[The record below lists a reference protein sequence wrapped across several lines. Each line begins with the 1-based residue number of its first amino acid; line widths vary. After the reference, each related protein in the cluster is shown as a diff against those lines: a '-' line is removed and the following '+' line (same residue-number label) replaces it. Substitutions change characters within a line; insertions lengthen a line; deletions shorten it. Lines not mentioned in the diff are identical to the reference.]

1 MDTMLRSTNI
11 EHPKATSTHQFAWYC
26 LRCQPKKERIAMV
39 HLQKEAQVDA
49 FAPRI
54 SFYKKTRTGKK
65 RFVEALF
72 PGYVFVYCDIEEC
85 LRFLLSMRGVSGVVR
100 YGSVLPSLPDQVITN
115 LLDRFP
121 NQDEPIQVNQETF
134 EPGSEVTVVEGAF
147 KNLNAVVEN
156 YLPAKKRIR
165 ILIDF
170 LGRNIS
176 LTLTSQMVL
185 PVKNKNIRSNMHF
198 DS

>member
-11 EHPKATSTHQFAWYC
+11 KHSEASSTQFAWYC
-26 LRCQPKKERIAMV
+26 LRCQPKKERIAVM
-39 HLQKEAQVDA
+39 HLQKEVQVDA

-72 PGYVFVYCDIEEC
+72 PGYVFVHCNIEEC
-85 LRFLLSMRGVSGVVR
+85 LRFLLSMPGVTGVVR
-100 YGSVLPSLPDQVITN
+100 YGNVIPSLPDQLMTDLV
-115 LLDRFP
+115 DRFP
-121 NQDEPIQVNQETF
+121 SQDEPIQVNQETF

-156 YLPAKKRIR
+156 YLPAKKRIQ
-165 ILIDF
+165 ILINF
-170 LGRNIS
+170 LGRDVS

-185 PVKNKNIRSNMHF
+185 PVKNKNIRSDIRF